1 MSMRS
6 HHVSRVIS
14 ASPEA
19 VYEYAS
25 NVDNLPRWAAG
36 LAQSEVVRE
45 GDVLVVESPMGR
57 VTVRFV
63 ERNDLGVLDHDV
75 TLPSGTV
82 VTNPVRVLAHPD
94 GAEVVFTVR
103 QIELTDDEF
112 ARDIQLVA
120 ADLERLERE
129 VLRHGSTA
137 DSRDRLVVSADTTAA
152 ADVVW
157 RALTEERDAWWP
169 DMQFDAVVG
178 APLREVWTEDGAQ
191 REATGQVIDV
201 SDGRAL
207 TFEWS
212 ETEWLAPLQ
221 VTFVLESTASGT
233 RVSVSETGFRGLL
246 DGDRLRED
254 HAEGWR
260 FHLSQLLRHAEK

>member
-1 MSMRS
+1 MRS

-75 TLPSGTV
+75 TLPSGTI

-94 GAEVVFTVR
+94 GAEIVFTVR
-103 QIELTDDEF
+103 QLGLTDEEF
-112 ARDIQLVA
+112 ERDCAAVE
-120 ADLERLERE
+120 ADLERLA
-129 VLRHGSTA
+129 G
-137 DSRDRLVVSADTTAA
+137 LV
-152 ADVVW
+152 
-157 RALTEERDAWWP
+157 E
-169 DMQFDAVVG
+169 
-178 APLREVWTEDGAQ
+178 
-191 REATGQVIDV
+191 
-201 SDGRAL
+201 GR
-207 TFEWS
+207 
-212 ETEWLAPLQ
+212 
-221 VTFVLESTASGT
+221 
-233 RVSVSETGFRGLL
+233 
-246 DGDRLRED
+246 
-254 HAEGWR
+254 
-260 FHLSQLLRHAEK
+260 